1 MAFVLTEPGIAG
13 KTAIWGVVNL
23 YADPDLEKAEYAIL
37 LDSTLRG
44 QGLGFLLMRK
54 IIEYARHRG
63 IREVFGE
70 VLPENES
77 MLRLNQTLG
86 FNIETHP
93 DDPEVMHVS
102 LAL

>member
-1 MAFVLTEPGIAG
+1 
-13 KTAIWGVVNL
+13 
-23 YADPDLEKAEYAIL
+23 
-37 LDSTLRG
+37 
-44 QGLGFLLMRK
+44 MRK
-54 IIEYARHRG
+54 IIEYARQRG

-77 MLRLNQTLG
+77 MLRLNQALG